1 MNIIPFKLNEEQK
14 AVISWLDAEI
24 KKTGKLYGH
33 DFRFENPS
41 DYYYQLFNV
50 EVNKRLAAVALPVIA
65 LPEFVIDK
73 DADGDHR
80 QNMRNLATA
89 ERIIEKYLYDV
100 GGLPDYFRLAY
111 SEIYSRGCESL
122 GIPEDHI
129 YSYSKERYN
138 IRNVF
143 R

>member
-1 MNIIPFKLNEEQK
+1 MNIIHFKLNEEQK
-14 AVISWLDAEI
+14 AVINWLDEEI

-33 DFRFENPS
+33 DFKFENPS
-41 DYYYQLFNV
+41 DYYYKLFNV

-65 LPEFVIDK
+65 LPEFIIDK
-73 DADGDHR
+73 DGDHR

-100 GGLPDYFRLAY
+100 GGLPEYFRLAY

-122 GIPEDHI
+122 GIPHNHI
-129 YSYSKERYN
+129 YSYSKEKYN